1 MFKCPSDLINIVCIR
16 CLRSESSKLLF
27 CSSAKASLA
36 VLISLVPECHCHIL
50 GMFYS
55 FLPKSTVSWRVPKS
69 TVPRTIPK
77 STVPWRIPKSTW
89 AFHSVTHPL
98 DYQGQ
103 LVSIAHPLDDQW
115 KLRSVSH
122 LLCNQGKLG
131 SIAQLLDSQW
141 YGSFITKP
149 LDRHWDFRGVAK
161 APSQAL
167 ICITQPGQWTLL
179 TSIAEPA

>member
-1 MFKCPSDLINIVCIR
+1 MFKCPSDLINIVFIR
-16 CLRSESSKLLF
+16 CLRFESSKLLF

-36 VLISLVPECHCHIL
+36 VLISLVPEGHCHIL

-55 FLPKSTVSWRVPKS
+55 FLPE
-69 TVPRTIPK
+69 

-103 LVSIAHPLDDQW
+103 LISITHPLDDQW

>member
-1 MFKCPSDLINIVCIR
+1 MFKCPSDLINIVFIR
-16 CLRSESSKLLF
+16 CLRFESSKLLF

-36 VLISLVPECHCHIL
+36 VLISLVPEGHCHIL

-55 FLPKSTVSWRVPKS
+55 FLPE
-69 TVPRTIPK
+69 

-103 LVSIAHPLDDQW
+103 LISITH
-115 KLRSVSH
+115 
-122 LLCNQGKLG
+122 
-131 SIAQLLDSQW
+131 LLDSQW